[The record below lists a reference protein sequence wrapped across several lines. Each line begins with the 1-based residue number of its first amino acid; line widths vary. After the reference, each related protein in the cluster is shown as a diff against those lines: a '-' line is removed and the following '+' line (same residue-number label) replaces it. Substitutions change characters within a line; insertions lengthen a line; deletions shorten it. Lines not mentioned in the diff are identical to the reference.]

1 MTETK
6 SDQTTPLP
14 LPKRPWKSNQN
25 TPPPLPERPLR
36 SEQTKPSSL
45 PEKPCRGD
53 NWRTKI
59 VQVKK
64 AKHSLSYAVF
74 IVHMKI
80 RLHLGTINYVT

>member
-1 MTETK
+1 MTVCLYTSVCLCVLLCK
-6 SDQTTPLP
+6 DLCSY
-14 LPKRPWKSNQN
+14 
-25 TPPPLPERPLR
+25 
-36 SEQTKPSSL
+36 L